1 MIFLCIRIPGQSL
14 GRIIF
19 DLWAK
24 RDTFGLREMDSM
36 THFWCQKVGLSHLFC
51 VILRY
56 IFGLSKCD
64 WQRAKSAI
72 VRFLAV
78 HYFSIQTKKNAAFR
92 CAGTIY
98 VYLLYCK
105 IWARSPDPRT
115 PQWYGPPPSPWNSA
129 FVHSSVTSS
138 LGPFL
143 PLYSNMSST
152 LYSY

>member
-78 HYFSIQTKKNAAFR
+78 HYFSIQTKKMQLLDVQVPYTSIYSTVNMSPVPRPPHPSMIWSPAFPLEQCICTLFR
-92 CAGTIY
+92 N
-98 VYLLYCK
+98 L
-105 IWARSPDPRT
+105 
-115 PQWYGPPPSPWNSA
+115 
-129 FVHSSVTSS
+129 VT
-138 LGPFL
+138 GPF
-143 PLYSNMSST
+143 PT
-152 LYSY
+152 TIF